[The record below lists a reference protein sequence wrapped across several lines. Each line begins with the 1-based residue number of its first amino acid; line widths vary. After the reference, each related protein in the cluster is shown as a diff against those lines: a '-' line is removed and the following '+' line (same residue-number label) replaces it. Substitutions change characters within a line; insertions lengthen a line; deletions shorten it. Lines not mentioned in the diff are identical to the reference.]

1 MTFGDFNYHG
11 CGSPYERLVAKLSPQ
26 PRAKSFTVNRVKSRD
41 FARDRFVA
49 MLRAAFPA
57 QNDLG
62 IDLTLAGKTL
72 STDPR
77 TVRMWANQENTPS
90 FDHVVAVGAIIG
102 VWKTMKIMSLDQTKE
117 TVQGWIGR
125 S

>member
-1 MTFGDFNYHG
+1 MTFRDCSSHDG
-11 CGSPYERLVAKLSPQ
+11 GSPYERLVSKLSPQ
-26 PRAKSFTVNRVKSRD
+26 SHAKSFTVNRVKSRD

-49 MLRAAFPA
+49 MLRTAFPA
-57 QNDLG
+57 DNEIG
-62 IDLTLAGKTL
+62 IDLALAGKTL

-102 VWKTMKIMSLDQTKE
+102 IWKTMKIMSLDQTKE